1 MDILKRVIGASHRPG
16 RQAGRRRE
24 RAGSR
29 LLWPALAGFL
39 AVAAV
44 PVSAAAASQGTTA
57 SPPVPVLHW
66 KSCDGGFQCA
76 MARVPLDYRHPGGA
90 TISIA
95 VIEHLATDRAHR
107 AGTLFLNG
115 GGPGPQVDGFV
126 ADFAGFPAALSAR
139 FNIIAFDERG
149 FGRSSAV
156 QCFPDAAAENKLL
169 AGLPTGFPVGPRQ
182 DAAWEETLARLDAAC
197 DRNGG
202 SLLEHD
208 TSADDARDMNLLRQA
223 VGAPKLNYVGLSYG
237 TGLGAIYANLFPAT
251 VGHMVLDG
259 NLDPVAWSEG
269 GSLPWALREGTD
281 LAAAAV
287 TRSFLDLCGQAGTTG
302 CAFSAGTP
310 ARTRAKYA
318 TLLQR
323 LRRHP
328 VTVGTPPQTFTYA
341 DAINDVPLGEI
352 AFVSRWP
359 GAAALLQQLW
369 AASAADPAPSAGA
382 GPAADGAA
390 LRGTANHAAT
400 APQAAY
406 AGPEQALAQECA
418 DTADPRGPRAYEA
431 AAQLGAARSGGIG
444 LGLAWQEEPC
454 AAWPAAAIRDRYTGP
469 WNHPTAS
476 PVLVIGNTGDPVTPY
491 GSAIAMSRDLA
502 RARLLTVNGFGH
514 TENLNPDPCATNYE
528 IRYLQTGALPPPGT
542 VCQQDAPPFPPAS
555 T

>member
-1 MDILKRVIGASHRPG
+1 MDIVKRVIGASRRPG
-16 RQAGRRRE
+16 RRAGWRRE
-24 RAGSR
+24 RAGAR
-29 LLWPALAGFL
+29 LLWTALAGLL

-44 PVSAAAASQGTTA
+44 PASATAASQGPPA

-76 MARVPLDYRHPGGA
+76 TARVPLDYRHPGGA

-115 GGPGPQVDGFV
+115 GGPAPQIDGFV
-126 ADFAGFPAALSAR
+126 ADIAGFPAALRAR
-139 FNIIAFDERG
+139 FDIITFDERG
-149 FGRSSAV
+149 FGRSRAV

-169 AGLPTGFPVGPRQ
+169 AGLPTAFPVGARQ
-182 DAAWEETLARLDAAC
+182 DAAWEETLARFDAAC
-197 DRNGG
+197 ARNGG
-202 SLLEHD
+202 SLLLHD
-208 TSADDARDMNLLRQA
+208 TSTDDARDMNLLRQA

-237 TGLGAIYANLFPAT
+237 TGLGAIYANLFPAA

-259 NLDPVAWSEG
+259 DLDPVAWSEG
-269 GSLPWALREGTD
+269 GRLPWALRQGTD

-287 TRSFLDLCGQAGTTG
+287 TRSFLDLCGQAGTAG

-323 LRRHP
+323 LRSHP
-328 VTVGTPPQTFTYA
+328 VTAGTPPQAFTYA
-341 DAINDVPLGEI
+341 DVINDVPLGQI
-352 AFVSRWP
+352 AFVRLWP
-359 GAAALLQQLW
+359 GAALLLQQLW
-369 AASAADPAPSAGA
+369 AASAATPG
-382 GPAADGAA
+382 
-390 LRGTANHAAT
+390 GTANHAAT

-406 AGPEQALAQECA
+406 AGPEQGIAQQCA

-476 PVLVIGNTGDPVTPY
+476 PVLVIGTTGDPITPY
-491 GSAIAMSRDLA
+491 RSAIAMSRDLA

-514 TENLNPDPCATNYE
+514 TENLNPDPCATTYE

-542 VCQQDAPPFPPAS
+542 VCPQDVAPFPPAS
-555 T
+555 K